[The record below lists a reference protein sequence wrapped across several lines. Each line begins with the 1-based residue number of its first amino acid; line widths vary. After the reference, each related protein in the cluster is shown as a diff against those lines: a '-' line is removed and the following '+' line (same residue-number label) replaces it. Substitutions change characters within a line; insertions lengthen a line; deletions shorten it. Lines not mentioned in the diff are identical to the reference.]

1 MPLPAHLQV
10 LPVRFGDGPS
20 ARDHEVVIGLPGL
33 PRVGEF
39 LRAAVPGAHR
49 VHCVADTSVDALYG
63 ITLRRS
69 LHDAGLDYSTSLL
82 PPGEPTK
89 TLATAAGIFDDL
101 VDQRLERQ
109 DVIVSLGGGVTTDLA
124 GFVAATYLRGVAV
137 VHVPTTLLAQV
148 DAALG
153 GKTGVNL
160 PRGKNLVGAFHQPR
174 AVLCDVGVLAS
185 LPVRE
190 FRSGL
195 AEVVKCA
202 VIADAEFFAEIE
214 RQAVHGAEA
223 LQRDT
228 AWLAQAVAKVASIKI
243 AIVTRD
249 EREAGERA
257 LLNFGHTVG
266 HALEAVTGYATFLH
280 GEAVAI
286 GMIAACHLS
295 EATGEAPAGTVERVE
310 RLVRQLGLP
319 VVAGRLEVAAVL
331 DKLQYDKKMKDGK
344 ARFVLTRGVGSATVA
359 ADLPDEIVASCVT
372 AILR

>member
-1 MPLPAHLQV
+1 M
-10 LPVRFGDGPS
+10 RFGDGLPTP
-20 ARDHEVVIGLPGL
+20 RDHDVVIGLNVL
-33 PRVGEF
+33 PRIGEII
-39 LRAAVPGAHR
+39 RAAAPAARR
-49 VHCVADTSVDALYG
+49 VHCIADTTVDALYG

-124 GFVAATYLRGVAV
+124 GFVAATYQRGIAV

-174 AVLCDVGVLAS
+174 AVVCDVGVLAS

-190 FRSGL
+190 FRAGL

-202 VIADAEFFAEIE
+202 VIADADFFAEIE
-214 RQAVHGAEA
+214 RQAAHGAEA
-223 LQRDT
+223 LRRDA
-228 AWLAQAVAKVASIKI
+228 AWLAQAVARTASIKI

-266 HALEAVTGYATFLH
+266 HALEAATGYATFLH

-295 EATGEAPAGTVERVE
+295 EAMGKAPAGTVERVE
-310 RLVRQLGLP
+310 RLLIQLGLP
-319 VVAGRLEVAAVL
+319 VTAGHLEAAAVL

-344 ARFVLTRGVGSATVA
+344 TRFVLTRGVGSATVA